1 MDIAQQLAQKHP
13 ELFEPL
19 ISRFQKSRPEG
30 VLYAQLKQMIE
41 NLLSTDGDII
51 QMYVDTHEAQYIAN
65 QFRYSEMEVEA
76 ILKKY
81 NQKNIT
87 SAISIATS
95 NLQNKKLIQELRNKY
110 QYLFDPLID
119 LCLDNSQHTFESMGK
134 ILKLIKDLVGKGSN
148 HAEIVQLYN
157 QGYTLQDIGDKYGLT
172 RERIR
177 QIIKKYEGYYI
188 LSGSKEWCLKE
199 LETLSKLQSG
209 SKKLPSNEELIAY
222 HPKLVGALR
231 EHFTECKE
239 FGTLSQENRY
249 EVIKYL
255 AYDLDIEIK
264 TQKKWT
270 LERIIYEVREVA
282 KQLGKP
288 DLMPM
293 QNELVELDRQDLRG
307 AIGRYGG
314 QSKVAK
320 LVGLTYQGQTVGE
333 DGSRTYWTEERI
345 REFLYDVA
353 EKEGHPNYMPTQE
366 ECNKHVPTGRKG
378 IYTIITQAHI
388 AKKNTLT
395 WFEVAQKYG
404 LKFDTDFHRVTINY
418 IKSFVKG
425 LGDSLYN
432 LTPSEIYVL
441 FEQQGINKAGI
452 NTHRERTFDTLI
464 EAIQSGNLPHEE
476 IDKWVNDKPAQIVDA
491 LLDPE
496 NKTVEEAFR
505 KVDKRLNKTDHKTKT
520 DNPFDENYQE
530 DIEQDL
536 PAPNAG
542 DTLKSL
548 SVTTNILVNGSSDQ
562 EAINFLVAKAK
573 AKLWKRCFED
583 EQTAIAEAQAHSG
596 NVYSEAVRD
605 SFIEEYTRCK
615 QLPIPQG
622 YSFRDDSGTFR
633 EPKLMQRLI
642 AYRLLQESRVLNLSG
657 TGTGKTLSAV
667 LASRVVGAQITVIA
681 CPNSTIKGWT
691 KTIKNSFP
699 NSDVVTKSW
708 NPIWSNSGSPRYLVI
723 NHEMFQ
729 NRYLSD
735 IKKFIRFHAIDFI
748 VIDELHQVKQRDAKE
763 ESQRRHLLNGLITD
777 IPNDRPKPR
786 VLGMSAT
793 PIINNLQ
800 EGKSLVELVSSLS
813 QDDIGTS
820 ITVPNCMKLYQKFT
834 TMGFRMIP
842 QHQQS
847 RIPTVYP
854 IDATPYLEDLFAL
867 GHRPHPQQV
876 EAVLVKARWSM
887 IKQHL
892 RPKTVIFTEYVKD
905 IVPYL
910 AKQIKQTTP
919 FTVGTYTG
927 NDKDATEE
935 GFSDMLEQF
944 LKGKVDILVAS
955 IKCLGTGVDGLQYI
969 SNNVIF
975 ASLPWTSTDYEQAI
989 GRFDR
994 EGFVFDSL
1002 DIHVPKTYALLS
1014 NGEEWSWCQSKLN
1027 RLENK
1032 RDIAKAA
1039 VDGEIPDS
1047 NSQLTPAKAT
1057 QYWMGWLRRISEEG
1071 LNEIERREI
1080 KVPLDENDQVE
1091 TSRRYASY
1099 GDFSKLNA
1107 RWNNAHS
1114 STTNERLRNNPE
1126 EWCFYHTRMDEIEI
1140 NWQLNPREECIKHL
1154 KTNLPVGSVI
1164 GDFGCGQAKLADALK
1179 DVHTVHSF
1187 DHIAINRN
1195 VIACDMSNTP
1205 LNDDTLDA
1213 SVFSLS
1219 LMGTNIKDYILEAY
1233 RTLKLG
1239 GQLLIY
1245 HPAQEHDRIKFTSA
1259 LTKLG
1264 FAIVKSVEVYKWHH
1278 IWAIKQGK
1286 QENTEVKIE
1295 F

>member
-1 MDIAQQLAQKHP
+1 MDI
-13 ELFEPL
+13 
-19 ISRFQKSRPEG
+19 
-30 VLYAQLKQMIE
+30 
-41 NLLSTDGDII
+41 
-51 QMYVDTHEAQYIAN
+51 
-65 QFRYSEMEVEA
+65 
-76 ILKKY
+76 
-81 NQKNIT
+81 
-87 SAISIATS
+87 
-95 NLQNKKLIQELRNKY
+95 
-110 QYLFDPLID
+110 
-119 LCLDNSQHTFESMGK
+119 K
-134 ILKLIKDLVGKGSN
+134 I
-148 HAEIVQLYN
+148 
-157 QGYTLQDIGDKYGLT
+157 
-172 RERIR
+172 
-177 QIIKKYEGYYI
+177 
-188 LSGSKEWCLKE
+188 GSKEWCLQE
-199 LETLSKLQSG
+199 LEKL
-209 SKKLPSNEELIAY
+209 
-222 HPKLVGALR
+222 
-231 EHFTECKE
+231 
-239 FGTLSQENRY
+239 TLSQGGIKILPTNKDISAHHPRLSSSLRKNFTRRKTSGELTEKERLEIVKSLDY
-249 EVIKYL
+249 DVIEEV
-255 AYDLDIEIK
+255 K
-264 TQKKWT
+264 THKKHWSE
-270 LERIIYEVREVA
+270 ERTIYRVQEFAR
-282 KQLGKP
+282 QLGQP
-288 DLMPM
+288 DIMPR
-293 QNELVELDRQDLRG
+293 QNEFSEHKLENLRG
-307 AIGRYGG
+307 AIDRFGG
-314 QSKVAK
+314 QSKVAA
-320 LVGLTYQGQTVGE
+320 LAGLNYLGQAVGE
-333 DGSRTYWTEERI
+333 DTRAYWTEESI
-345 REFLYDVA
+345 GEFLRYVA
-353 EKEGHPNYMPTQE
+353 EKEGHPEHMPTQS
-366 ECNKHVPTGRKG
+366 ECAKYYEKGNVIAAIFTNAGNPKKPTLK
-378 IYTIITQAHI
+378 
-388 AKKNTLT
+388 
-395 WFEVAQKYG
+395 WFELAEKYG
-404 LKFDTDFHRVTINY
+404 LKFNTNVHKITINY
-418 IKSFVKG
+418 IKAFIRG
-425 LGDSLYN
+425 IGDSIYN

-441 FEQQGINKAGI
+441 FEQQNINKG
-452 NTHRERTFDTLI
+452 NHGNRTFDNLVS
-464 EAIQSGNLPHEE
+464 AIQSGNLPYEE
-476 IDKWVNDKPAQIVDA
+476 IDKWVNDQPAQIVDA
-491 LLDPE
+491 LLNPDNE
-496 NKTVEEAFR
+496 TVEDAFR
-505 KVDKRLNKTDHKTKT
+505 AVDKRLNKTDHKSKT
-520 DNPFDENYQE
+520 DNLSDDNYQE

-583 EQTAIAEAQAHSG
+583 EQAAIVEAQAHKG

-622 YSFRDDSGTFR
+622 YSFKDDSGTFR

-708 NPIWSNSGSPRYLVI
+708 NPIWSNNDSPRYLVI

-820 ITVPNCMKLYQKFT
+820 VTVPNCMKLYQKFT

-847 RIPTVYP
+847 RIPTVHP

-876 EAVLVKARWSM
+876 EAVLVKARWSA

-892 RPKTVIFTEYVKD
+892 RPKTVVFTEYVKD

-910 AKQIKQTTP
+910 ARQIKQTTP
-919 FTVGTYTG
+919 FSVGTYTG

-935 GFSDMLEQF
+935 GFVDMLEQF

-1080 KVPLDENDQVE
+1080 KVPLDEVDEVE

-1099 GDFSKLNA
+1099 GDFSTLNA
-1107 RWNNAHS
+1107 RWNNTHS

-1126 EWCFYHTRMDEIEI
+1126 EWCFYHTRMDEIET

-1154 KTNLPVGSVI
+1154 KLNLPAGSVI
-1164 GDFGCGQAKLADALK
+1164 GDFGCGQAKLAEALK
-1179 DVHTVHSF
+1179 EIHTVHSF

-1195 VIACDMSNTP
+1195 VIACDMSHTP

-1245 HPAQEHDRIKFTSA
+1245 HPAEKHDRIKFTSG

-1264 FAIVKSVEVYKWHH
+1264 FAIVKSVEVYKWHY

-1286 QENTEVKIE
+1286 QENTNVTIE

>member
-1 MDIAQQLAQKHP
+1 MVIY
-13 ELFEPL
+13 L
-19 ISRFQKSRPEG
+19 ILLLIY
-30 VLYAQLKQMIE
+30 VLIHLE
-41 NLLSTDGDII
+41 
-51 QMYVDTHEAQYIAN
+51 
-65 QFRYSEMEVEA
+65 
-76 ILKKY
+76 
-81 NQKNIT
+81 
-87 SAISIATS
+87 
-95 NLQNKKLIQELRNKY
+95 LIQIRTDTDKYDEIERLFRN
-110 QYLFDPLID
+110 LID
-119 LCLDNSQHTFESMGK
+119 VSSRCADVIQLHNEGFNGQ
-134 ILKLIKDLVGKGSN
+134 
-148 HAEIVQLYN
+148 EIGN
-157 QGYTLQDIGDKYGLT
+157 QYGVS

-177 QIIKKYEGYYI
+177 QIIKKYQGYYI
-188 LSGSKEWCLKE
+188 VAGSKEWCLRE
-199 LETLSKLQSG
+199 LEELTGKQDD
-209 SKKLPSNEELIAY
+209 KRVFPPNEELDNY
-222 HPKLVGALR
+222 HPKLVGSLR
-231 EHFTECKE
+231 EHFTTSKKLGEL
-239 FGTLSQENRY
+239 TQEDRY
-249 EVIKYL
+249 EIIRFFGFNL
-255 AYDLDIEIK
+255 EEEIK
-264 TQKKWT
+264 SQKKWT
-270 LERIIYEVREVA
+270 LERLIYVIKELA
-282 KQLGKP
+282 KRIGKP

-293 QNELVELDRQDLRG
+293 QLELKEFSSEGLRY
-307 AIGRYGG
+307 AVQKFGG
-314 QSKVAK
+314 QSKVAQ
-320 LVGLTYQGQTVGE
+320 LAGLIYQGQTVGE
-333 DGSRTYWTEERI
+333 DGRTYWTDERI
-345 REFLYDVA
+345 RAFLYDVA
-353 EKEGHPNYMPTQE
+353 EKEGRPEYMPTPE
-366 ECNKHVPTGRKG
+366 ECNKHVPTGKKG
-378 IYTIITQAHI
+378 IYTIITQKHTD
-388 AKKNTLT
+388 KKPTLT

-404 LKFDTDFHRVTINY
+404 LKFDADYHRITINY
-418 IKSFVKG
+418 IKSFVKAI
-425 LGDSLYN
+425 GDSLYN

-441 FEQQGINKAGI
+441 FEQQSINKAGI
-452 NTHRERTFDTLI
+452 NTFRDRTFDTLI

-520 DNPFDENYQE
+520 DNPSDENYQE
-530 DIEQDL
+530 DIAQDL

-583 EQTAIAEAQAHSG
+583 EQTAITEAQEHSG

-622 YSFRDDSGTFR
+622 YSFKDDSGTFR

-708 NPIWSNSGSPRYLVI
+708 NPIWSSNDSPRYLVI
-723 NHEMFQ
+723 NHEMLQ

-820 ITVPNCMKLYQKFT
+820 VTVPNCMKLYQKFT

-847 RIPTVYP
+847 RIPTVHP

-876 EAVLVKARWSM
+876 EAVLVKARWSA
-887 IKQHL
+887 IKKHL

-910 AKQIKQTTP
+910 ARQIKQTTP
-919 FTVGTYTG
+919 FSVGTYTG

-1080 KVPLDENDQVE
+1080 KVPLDEADEVE

-1099 GDFSKLNA
+1099 GDFSTLNA

-1126 EWCFYHTRMDEIEI
+1126 EWCFYHTRMDEFET
-1140 NWQLNPREECIKHL
+1140 NWQLIPREKCIKHL
-1154 KTNLPVGSVI
+1154 KLNLPAGSVI
-1164 GDFGCGQAKLADALK
+1164 GDFGCGQAKLAEALK
-1179 DVHTVHSF
+1179 EIHTVHSF

-1195 VIACDMSNTP
+1195 VIACD
-1205 LNDDTLDA
+1205 
-1213 SVFSLS
+1213 
-1219 LMGTNIKDYILEAY
+1219 I
-1233 RTLKLG
+1233 
-1239 GQLLIY
+1239 
-1245 HPAQEHDRIKFTSA
+1245 
-1259 LTKLG
+1259 
-1264 FAIVKSVEVYKWHH
+1264 AIRNEL
-1278 IWAIKQGK
+1278 
-1286 QENTEVKIE
+1286 
-1295 F
+1295 